1 MSNLQIALSL
11 WAFIA
16 ACAGLFVWP
25 LCRVADRADRAMG
38 LK

>member
-1 MSNLQIALSL
+1 MTNLQIALSL

-16 ACAGLFVWP
+16 VCAGLFVWP
-25 LCRVADRADRAMG
+25 MCRMADRADSDMG

>member
-1 MSNLQIALSL
+1 MSKLQIALSL

-16 ACAGLFVWP
+16 VCAGLFVWP